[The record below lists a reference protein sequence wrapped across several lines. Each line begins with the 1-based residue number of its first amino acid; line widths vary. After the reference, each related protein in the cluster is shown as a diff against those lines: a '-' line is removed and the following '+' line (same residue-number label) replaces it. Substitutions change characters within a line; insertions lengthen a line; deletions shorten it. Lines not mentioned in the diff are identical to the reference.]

1 MTLHDKANVFVQEII
16 DGYKLNGMIV
26 TGIELMVLPKQVPTL
41 KISYFDLNK
50 KEILINISELNVEI

>member
-26 TGIELMVLPKQVPTL
+26 TGIELMALPKQVPTL
-41 KISYFDLNK
+41 KISYFDLDK